1 MRGASF
7 ENCIILVDEAQN
19 LTKTEFKMLLS
30 RIGKNCKVILSGDPK
45 QTDIGDSGLLDATK
59 RLSGIPGV
67 EIVTFRD
74 EDIVRSAMCKQVI
87 LAYNN

>member
-1 MRGASF
+1 
-7 ENCIILVDEAQN
+7 
-19 LTKTEFKMLLS
+19 MLLS

-45 QTDIGDSGLLDATK
+45 QADIPDSGLLDACK
-59 RLSGIPGV
+59 RLQNVAGV
-67 EIVTFRD
+67 AVVTFRD